1 MLILIAESKTMS
13 PRENT
18 VAPEEYAAHMPVCE
32 PDAGR
37 IMELLHGMTADELL
51 RETKLSRAMTA
62 RLQQM
67 VYEFP
72 NKSRGYK
79 AIEAYTGVV
88 FKALDY
94 KTLDDVGRTALAD
107 RVRIIS
113 SLYGWLRPDDIVKPY
128 RLDFTMPLAPE
139 ARRLAA
145 FWKGSVTEHLIKEAK
160 ARGCKYVL
168 NLLPGDAE
176 RCIDI
181 KALGEDMEL
190 WKVDFRE
197 MQPGGRLATPNANRL
212 KTLRGQLLRLIIP
225 RGITSPQELMTADTD
240 RYMAE
245 LMPSRCITLTTA
257 L

>member
-1 MLILIAESKTMS
+1 MNMSSFRDVQSLLLQVSEPMLILIAESKTMS

-107 RVRIIS
+107 RVRIIL
-113 SLYGWLRPDDIVKPY
+113 SLI
-128 RLDFTMPLAPE
+128 
-139 ARRLAA
+139 
-145 FWKGSVTEHLIKEAK
+145 HI
-160 ARGCKYVL
+160 
-168 NLLPGDAE
+168 
-176 RCIDI
+176 
-181 KALGEDMEL
+181 
-190 WKVDFRE
+190 
-197 MQPGGRLATPNANRL
+197 
-212 KTLRGQLLRLIIP
+212 
-225 RGITSPQELMTADTD
+225 
-240 RYMAE
+240 
-245 LMPSRCITLTTA
+245 
-257 L
+257 